1 MSVQLSTSN
10 DRDDSRVASTS
21 VTVISVKFQHN
32 LKQFENDGR
41 DAPDHRGGVPAGFEM
56 TRACREE
63 EERHMRNLNEDEQ
76 LKKQIAEIEDCVK
89 ESEHKLQE

>member
-10 DRDDSRVASTS
+10 DRDDSRVASTN

-41 DAPDHRGGVPAGFEM
+41 DAPDHRVR
-56 TRACREE
+56 TQRLVYRAFKT
-63 EERHMRNLNEDEQ
+63 
-76 LKKQIAEIEDCVK
+76 LKKKMKKKRIGK
-89 ESEHKLQE
+89 